1 MTANQEHSR
10 KIACDL
16 SSVQRNPPGRWGV
29 HTSIGGR
36 EALEVPPTGVGEPK
50 PCGSGGLWIYSGPSR
65 PPGRFSDPPDPKF
78 LPRIM
83 ETKRPTNPVAEE
95 ILGGYFP
102 VLDHGFVSL
111 VDYMGS
117 DEDVERAARVSYGY
131 GTRKV
136 SQTRGLIRYLRRHH
150 HTTPSEMV
158 ELKFHCAMP
167 MFVARQWIRHRTA
180 CLAEGT
186 EVYFDLPGG
195 IRRRGNQLYKL
206 PIEEVWRRFQPTANR
221 HRLDKQRNPYF
232 RRDRVK
238 EMRLRQMDEVTG
250 RIDHTRVVNVFRNGP
265 KHAFRMVLADGKK
278 ITATADHR
286 FRFAEG
292 WRTLHQATGLEKR
305 GGRAIWRAGDYYVH
319 VNGLVAESPA
329 LYQDKEW
336 LKRQYA
342 EQRRDIRDIAEDCGV
357 SYHTIRKWLTRHELT
372 DPRRGRFS
380 GGDSPWNR
388 DLTYKLGPREL
399 SAEWVAANQ
408 RSRSGPASNFWRG
421 GGASER
427 DAIGRWTTQVA
438 HKVHAENG
446 WTCQLCAQRADELH
460 CHHIIP
466 VWADES
472 KARELLNLTTLCGP
486 CHRKVTGHELDYV
499 ERLGGGPIRTEWQ
512 RRPRVPWNELTI
524 TRLVRVERFEYVGI
538 RETYDLEVEGPSH
551 NFIANGIVTHNSVN
565 EYSGR
570 YSLMPL
576 LFYKPDLDHFALQSS
591 DNQQGRRPEPASAEL
606 YKKAIEH
613 WDRVREEAAS
623 GYRWMVE
630 EEVARELA
638 RIDLPLSTYTQWYW
652 KIDLHNLFHFLTL
665 RVDPHA
671 QWEIQE
677 FARVMAGMLK
687 RVAPLSYEAW
697 IDYNVRAHP
706 MSRGEM
712 DVLRRLLEADSEGV
726 RTREGGE
733 SLALKDFQEFGLA
746 PREAREFVAKFQ
758 PVDVPDYELDVS
770 LMRRAEDMA
779 AELEE
784 AVPGSFE

>member
-1 MTANQEHSR
+1 MRAAYTFPREGRGTSPAMR
-10 KIACDL
+10 AARAD
-16 SSVQRNPPGRWGV
+16 SSLAAREGFG
-29 HTSIGGR
+29 SIPAHR
-36 EALEVPPTGVGEPK
+36 LRQVG
-50 PCGSGGLWIYSGPSR
+50 CSG
-65 PPGRFSDPPDPKF
+65 PPDPYF
-78 LPRIM
+78 QPRIM
-83 ETKRPTNPVAEE
+83 ETKRPTNPAAEE
-95 ILGGYFP
+95 IIGGYFP

-136 SQTRGLIRYLRRHH
+136 SQTRGLVRYLRRHH

-195 IRRRGNQLYKL
+195 IRRKGNQLYKL
-206 PIEEVWRRFQPTANR
+206 TIEDVWKRFQPTVNR
-221 HRLDKQRNPYF
+221 HRPDKQRNPYF

-238 EMRLRQMDEVTG
+238 AMRLRQMDEERG
-250 RIDHTRVVNVFRNGP
+250 RIEHTRVVDVFKNGP
-265 KHAFRMVLADGKK
+265 KHVFRMVLADGKE
-278 ITATADHR
+278 ISATADHR

-292 WRTLHQATGLEKR
+292 WRALHQATGLEEK
-305 GGRAIWRAGDYYVH
+305 GGRAVWRAGDYFVH
-319 VNGLVAESPA
+319 VNGLVAEVPA

-336 LKRQYA
+336 LQRQYA
-342 EQRRDIRDIAEDCGV
+342 EQWRDIRDIAEDC
-357 SYHTIRKWLTRHELT
+357 
-372 DPRRGRFS
+372 
-380 GGDSPWNR
+380 
-388 DLTYKLGPREL
+388 
-399 SAEWVAANQ
+399 
-408 RSRSGPASNFWRG
+408 RS
-421 GGASER
+421 
-427 DAIGRWTTQVA
+427 
-438 HKVHAENG
+438 
-446 WTCQLCAQRADELH
+446 
-460 CHHIIP
+460 
-466 VWADES
+466 
-472 KARELLNLTTLCGP
+472 
-486 CHRKVTGHELDYV
+486 ELDYV
-499 ERLGGGPIRTEWQ
+499 ERLGGGPVQRDSQ
-512 RRPRVPWNELTI
+512 RRPRVAWNTLTS
-524 TRLVRVERFEYVGI
+524 TRLVRIERFEYVGI
-538 RETYDLEVEGPSH
+538 RETYDLEVEGPFH

-591 DNQQGRRPEPASAEL
+591 DNQQGRRPEAAPKEL
-606 YKKAIEH
+606 YAKAIEH
-613 WDRVREEAAS
+613 WDRIREATS
-623 GYRWMVE
+623 DGYRWMIE

-665 RVDPHA
+665 RADAHA

-697 IDYNVRAHP
+697 IDYNVGAHP

-712 DVLRRLLEADSEGV
+712 DVLRRLLEADAEGV
-726 RTREGGE
+726 RPRDGAD
-733 SLALKDFQEFGLA
+733 SLALKDFQEFGLS
-746 PREAREFVAKFQ
+746 PREAREFVEKLQ
-758 PVDVPDYELDVS
+758 PTDVPDYELDVS
-770 LMRRAEDMA
+770 LMRPAEELA